1 MKKFIVP
8 LVTVAVVASILFA
21 GCVPG
26 AAPTPPTP
34 PAPTVAG
41 PAAPPAKGMLAGNP
55 FEGLAVKPDGTPYY
69 FAYEFIFLYNP
80 YMAFAGGVW
89 EDYMQKAGAQYTLHD
104 ANLDVSKEIAMLEDL
119 VVMKPD
125 AVLVHPVDGWAVMP
139 IVDKLTKAGIPVF
152 NYCVECPTETIVSYV
167 EANHYEMGKTIGKW
181 TADYFA
187 AQGVPGNVF
196 ECQGLIKT
204 FIAMGRHDG
213 FMAAIEGTNVSMVPG
228 PDCAWADE
236 ECCNNVISAF
246 PAHPEYNCVYTHG
259 GMLDG
264 ATSGLRTVGRLY
276 PVGDPNHVV
285 AVSIDANDATCAL
298 IRDGWADAVVSHDP
312 WPEVDYITKAM
323 FTNVILGQPVPY
335 KDLVLASPIYTY
347 EDVVEDYGRD
357 LPIIWGNVMNK
368 KIDYLT
374 LPVLDMSDYIET
386 PTAAMRKELVGY

>member
-8 LVTVAVVASILFA
+8 LVTVAVVASIIFA

-26 AAPTPPTP
+26 AAPTPPAP
-34 PAPTVAG
+34 AAPTVAG

-55 FEGLAVKPDGTPYY
+55 LEGLAVKPDGTPYT
-69 FAYEFIFLYNP
+69 FAYEYIFLYNP
-80 YMAFAGGVW
+80 YMAFAEGVW
-89 EDYMQKAGAQYTLHD
+89 ADYMSKAGAKSIEID
-104 ANLDVSKEIAMLEDL
+104 ANLDETAEISGLTDL
-119 VVMKPD
+119 LTTKPD
-125 AVLVHPVDGWAVMP
+125 AVLVHPVDGWAAAP
-139 IVDKLTKAGIPVF
+139 AVDKLTAAGIPVF
-152 NYCVECPTETIVSYV
+152 NYCVECVTESIVSYV

-187 AQGVPGNVF
+187 AKGEPGYVF

-213 FMAAIEGTNVSMVPG
+213 FMAAIDGTNVHMEPG

-264 ATSGLRTVGRLY
+264 ATSGLRTVGLLY
-276 PVGDPNHVV
+276 PVGDPNHIV
-285 AVSIDANDATCAL
+285 AVSIDANDATCRL
-298 IRDGWADAVVSHDP
+298 IHDGWADAVVSHDP

-335 KDLVLASPIYTY
+335 KDLVLPSPIYTY
-347 EDVVEDYGRD
+347 QDIVTDWGRD
-357 LPIIWGNVMNK
+357 MPIIWGVIMDK
-368 KIDYLT
+368 QIDYNT
-374 LPVLDMSDYIET
+374 LPVLDMSDYIQT